1 MMGSKPYNTA
11 RFLVVFLCTQVN
23 KNLMNWYISWNSA
36 RNMVCK
42 MESFFHHDIYFQQIF
57 CWQHTHPVSNMII
70 IEMSFEADSER
81 NPSNDL
87 ELLLNFLF
95 FKANFVN
102 LHRSNHILGY
112 YSTRSLH
119 PQTAYNRSECVF
131 LSLLGWMNKTD

>member
-1 MMGSKPYNTA
+1 
-11 RFLVVFLCTQVN
+11 
-23 KNLMNWYISWNSA
+23 MNRYISWNSHLVA

-42 MESFFHHDIYFQQIF
+42 MESFFYHDIYFQQIF

-95 FKANFVN
+95 FQGQ
-102 LHRSNHILGY
+102 L
-112 YSTRSLH
+112 
-119 PQTAYNRSECVF
+119 C
-131 LSLLGWMNKTD
+131 

>member
-1 MMGSKPYNTA
+1 MAYEMK
-11 RFLVVFLCTQVN
+11 
-23 KNLMNWYISWNSA
+23 
-36 RNMVCK
+36 
-42 MESFFHHDIYFQQIF
+42 SFFNHDIYFQQIF

-70 IEMSFEADSER
+70 IEMSFETDSER
-81 NPSNDL
+81 NPSNVL

-95 FKANFVN
+95 FKASFVN

-131 LSLLGWMNKTD
+131 VSLLEWMNKTD